1 MGLIAWYPLNGTGES
16 KGLITNKF
24 SIGTSEY
31 GNGGKIGKYYLTSN
45 KMKGTG
51 TISGIENFKQISI
64 AFWFKENKIET
75 TAWQDFMKFYAYY
88 DDGNK
93 QAGGEFR
100 LEQHTS
106 GDKTQ
111 VYADWYCSTTSTSYP
126 SSTGAATYSNSPQI
140 TDLGWHHTVLMLD
153 FINHKCTSYFD
164 GKLNKTMN
172 INTNAKYITGGL
184 YIGDANIDAGICD
197 LRLYDNLLS
206 IQEIKNL
213 NNCLILH
220 YPLGNGYGNE
230 NLLIGAKMDKD
241 YSNKNWSRFGLNNIS
256 KSEYINGVKHIV
268 TPSEGQKRNNGEG
281 FAWTDITTSPLE
293 VGETYTF
300 SIDIMGTISSESEG
314 GDLAYMYNSTE
325 SAGVY
330 EKIFFKTRF
339 RSSLSATHYNRYSM
353 TFTVPSTAKYKFA
366 CQLMLGWGADIY
378 YKNVKLEKGENLNP
392 IWTPNPADALYKTLG
407 YNTTTEYDTSGFG
420 NNGEKK
426 NNPVYTTGSPIGNSC
441 IQLQRA
447 NSQYIQLPEI
457 ILPDTLTISFWA
469 KVNSFGGWQRFF
481 EFADA
486 LQGANGNYRFLFG
499 TYSNTKQLGLHIYSG
514 SDGTTNWFT
523 DSNIRETDTNWHLYS
538 ISINKTIL
546 NIFYDG
552 KNILNKTITDNFPI
566 HKRQYMYIGKS
577 SYSADAYFDGEMSD
591 FRIYATA
598 LTADDIKQLY
608 QTKAKID
615 KNGNLYG
622 NQFVEIDNERNL
634 LDTDDYWISGAAGN
648 PAGTYTQEKIECSDS
663 SSGTATKITCTAAG
677 QGFFMAGH
685 KVFDKTN
692 LVNGK
697 QYCISLYVK
706 SDNRT
711 SIEFNVE
718 CKSVQ
723 SRSRFTIG
731 TEYKRINIVYTYS
744 NTTTW
749 NAFTSY
755 GGWKVDENVYI
766 HSIKVTEYNPK
777 SHVKSNSVIET
788 NNFTEINSEN
798 ETKIYKQ
805 DIQTNQII
813 EI

>member
-24 SIGTSEY
+24 SIGASEY
-31 GNGGKIGKYYLTSN
+31 GDGGKIGKYYLTSN
-45 KMKGTG
+45 KIKGTG
-51 TISGIENFKQISI
+51 TISGIENFKQVSI

-88 DDGNK
+88 DDGSK

-106 GDKTQ
+106 SDKTQ

-126 SSTGAATYSNSPQI
+126 SYTGAAVYSNSPQI

-153 FINHKCTSYFD
+153 FVNHKCTSYFD
-164 GKLNKTMN
+164 GILNKTMN

-184 YIGDANIDAGICD
+184 YIGDTNIDAGICD

-230 NLLIGAKMDKD
+230 NLIEEGNLASSWVEEGCTRENVIDSSKGNCLKVIGKNGNKRIYRAVENVWMTNNQKYQISFWAKTDTEKCQINFSRSMTDYTKD
-241 YSNKNWSRFGLNNIS
+241 FTLTSSWNYYTGTITTTGIS
-256 KSEYINGVKHIV
+256 SSGTLSLTVKTTNGVIYIKDIKL
-268 TPSEGQKRNNGEG
+268 QK
-281 FAWTDITTSPLE
+281 
-293 VGETYTF
+293 
-300 SIDIMGTISSESEG
+300 GTAQMI
-314 GDLAYMYNSTE
+314 
-325 SAGVY
+325 
-330 EKIFFKTRF
+330 
-339 RSSLSATHYNRYSM
+339 YS
-353 TFTVPSTAKYKFA
+353 
-366 CQLMLGWGADIY
+366 
-378 YKNVKLEKGENLNP
+378 
-392 IWTPNPADALYKTLG
+392 PNPADALYKTLG
-407 YNTTTEYDTSGFG
+407 YDTTTEYDTSGFG
-420 NNGEKK
+420 NNGQKK
-426 NNPVYTTGSPIGNSC
+426 NNPVYTTDSPIGNSC

-447 NSQYIQLPEI
+447 NSQYIQLPEMT
-457 ILPDTLTISFWA
+457 LPDTLTINFWA
-469 KVNSFGGWQRFF
+469 KVNSFAGWQRFF

-499 TYSNTKQLGLHIYSG
+499 TFSNTKQLGLHIYGG
-514 SDGTTNWFT
+514 SDGTTGWFVNN
-523 DSNIRETDTNWHLYS
+523 NIGEIDTNWHSYS

-577 SYSADAYFDGEMSD
+577 SYSADAYFDGEISD

-615 KNGNLYG
+615 KNGNLYC
-622 NQFVEIDNERNL
+622 NQFIEIDNERNL
-634 LDTDDYWISGAAGN
+634 CSVDQYPTSPSGF
-648 PAGTYTQEKIECSDS
+648 GTYKGELIDCPDS
-663 SSGTATKITCTAAG
+663 VTGKATKLTCTVAG
-677 QGFFMAGH
+677 SGFYMSGYN
-685 KVFDKTN
+685 VFNKSN
-692 LVNGK
+692 LINGK
-697 QYCISLYVK
+697 QYMISLYVK

-711 SIEFNVE
+711 SVKFNVE
-718 CKSVQ
+718 CSSKQ
-723 SRSRFTIG
+723 SKGTFTIG
-731 TEYKRINIVYTYS
+731 NTYRRICIIYTYS
-744 NTTTW
+744 NTQTYS
-749 NAFTSY
+749 AFTCYSD
-755 GGWKVDENVYI
+755 WKVDENIYI
-766 HSIKVTEYNPK
+766 HSLKVTEYNPEVHFK
-777 SHVKSNSVIET
+777 DDSVVEANSFI
-788 NNFTEINSEN
+788 EINSE
-798 ETKIYKQ
+798 EKTKIYKQ

-813 EI
+813 EN